1 MIIEVPPALAGER
14 LDKIVAIMV
23 GATRER
29 VSAAIDDGHVTID
42 GVVVTKASKRVAEG
56 VAIDCDVDFMVEAVQ
71 LVGDA
76 SVPFTV
82 VYEDADVLVV
92 DKPSDVVVHPG
103 TGSHTKTL
111 VQGLLHRYPEL
122 SELAVGD
129 RELRPGI
136 VHRID
141 KGTSGLLMVA
151 RTRFATDALIQQLS
165 AHTVERRYLALAWG
179 RFEARAG
186 MIDAPIGRSNAD
198 PTKMTVSAAG
208 RESITQYEIQET
220 FEHPE
225 PVTLVRC
232 ELETGRTHQIRVH
245 LAAINHPVVGDP
257 TYGGAKKSLPVGRPF
272 LHAQTLGFEH
282 PVTGEQM
289 RFSSELPAD
298 LQAVLTGLS

>member
-56 VAIDCDVDFMVEAVQ
+56 VAIDCDVDFMVQAVQ

-208 RESITQYEIQET
+208 RESITHYEIQET